1 MATWLHM
8 WRTSPA
14 RNGAALAA
22 LLVIVFLLVEYTVLH
37 QAWSVRSNAVAN
49 LETDARLTTR
59 AEARELSQLM
69 NDLYV
74 TTRTISML
82 PAVRKAPMQNR
93 QSDTDDVVD
102 GRRFAATDAQTLL
115 QLYLHLSDVM
125 AVSEV
130 YIVHDGFAPQRG
142 EVPFLMFD
150 SVILERFRKLVG
162 QGKPDLQHAKP
173 SGPDVPE
180 EVESE
185 EYVELV
191 RMLDVLR
198 REYPTLP
205 ANAPHGI
212 ATLVSHPIVT
222 CDNSQYTSLTTS
234 QNRDRMG
241 LLLTVPIYDDANGA
255 FKGLVTTNVRLN
267 VLEARLLN
275 RPVVPVTPEELAAAG
290 SNALDAAPQSDY
302 VLKHPSSDVTV
313 MDRRNQALAD
323 VVAGRA
329 KAGLSISLP
338 LTGAGGEGWVLERHV
353 PQASYAAIDETAR
366 RSAALGTLINLLA
379 LLGLFGAGWV
389 FARERR
395 ASERLK
401 EIAEFD
407 RLTGLPNRL
416 QIDRAIETSLR
427 AAEQGAGHLTVVMVD
442 LNNFKSVNDTLGHHV
457 GDLLLIEVARRFQ
470 KQLNASASEFN
481 VGASSA
487 RRMVGRLGG
496 DEFLVVLPDIGD
508 EQAVFAIAE
517 KMLSALSVPVIVDG
531 HALQVRASM
540 GVALYPQHGKS
551 AKQLLRNADQAMY
564 AAKRQDDSAV
574 IVYERDIDHA
584 ALRRLRLEGDLRDA
598 LANGQF
604 ELHYQAI
611 VSMATQR
618 TDGAEALLRWR
629 HPKLG
634 LLLPAEFVPLLER
647 SGVIVAVGRWV
658 LRTASEQ
665 LLAWQKTGSR
675 FKSISVNVSVVQLAQ
690 SEFSAEAIE
699 LISQVGVDPHGI
711 TIEVTESV
719 LMDNPERSI
728 AQLQAL
734 RGAGVRVAIDDFG
747 AGYASLGYLRR
758 LPVDVMKI
766 DRALLV
772 DAATPGGHSILA
784 AMVMLA
790 RELGLDC
797 VVEGVETLAQ
807 HRLLYE
813 LGCPRMQGFLFS
825 RPLPADQADAAS
837 RKFTLPALWSPSELF
852 SESCFGSGE
861 SRTSGLMSLVR

>member
-1 MATWLHM
+1 MATWLHK

-14 RNGAALAA
+14 RKGVGLVA
-22 LLVIVFLLVEYTVLH
+22 LLVVAFLLVEYIVL
-37 QAWSVRSNAVAN
+37 QQSWSVRSNAIGR
-49 LETDARLTTR
+49 LESNARLTTNG
-59 AEARELSQLM
+59 EARELSQLM

-82 PAVRKAPMQNR
+82 PAVRRAPMQNR
-93 QSDTDDVVD
+93 PSEKDDVVD
-102 GRRFAATDAQTLL
+102 GKRFASADAQTLL

-130 YIVHDGFAPQRG
+130 YIVHDGFDPQRG

-162 QGKPDLQHAKP
+162 QAKVDFQRAEP
-173 SGPDVPE
+173 SGPDVP
-180 EVESE
+180 VEDESQ

-191 RMLDVLR
+191 RLLDILR
-198 REYPTLP
+198 REHPSLP
-205 ANAPHGI
+205 PDAPHGI
-212 ATLVSHPIVT
+212 ANLVSSPIVT
-222 CDNSQYTSLTTS
+222 CDNSQFTSVS
-234 QNRDRMG
+234 MGQDRDRMG
-241 LLLTVPIYDDANGA
+241 LLLTVPIYDDVNGS
-255 FKGLVTTNVRLN
+255 FKGLVSTNVRLN
-267 VLEARLLN
+267 VLEARLLS
-275 RPVVPVTPEELAAAG
+275 RPLVPVTAQEKAAVAG
-290 SNALDAAPQSDY
+290 NAQDAAPLSDY
-302 VLKHPSSDVTV
+302 VLKNPRSDVTV
-313 MDRRNQALAD
+313 MDRRNQVLAD

-329 KAGLSISLP
+329 EAGLSISVP
-338 LTGAGGEGWVLERHV
+338 LTGTGGAGWVLERHV
-353 PQASYAAIDETAR
+353 PQAAYAAIDEVAR
-366 RSAALGTLINLLA
+366 RSAALGTLVNLLA
-379 LLGLFGAGWV
+379 LIVLLAGGWV

-395 ASERLK
+395 TSVRLK

-416 QIDRAIETSLR
+416 QIDRAVEAGLR
-427 AAEQGAGHLTVVMVD
+427 AAQRGAGHLTLVMVD
-442 LNNFKSVNDTLGHHV
+442 LNNFKTVNDTLGHHV

-470 KQLNASASEFN
+470 KQLNASVSAHS
-481 VGASSA
+481 VGAPNPG
-487 RRMVGRLGG
+487 RLVGRLGG
-496 DEFLVVLPDIGD
+496 DEFLVVLPDVGS
-508 EQAVFAIAE
+508 ERAVCRIAE
-517 KMLSALSVPVIVDG
+517 RMLSALAVPVIVDG
-531 HALQVRASM
+531 HTLQVRASM
-540 GVALYPQHGKS
+540 GVALYPRHGKS

-564 AAKRQDDSAV
+564 AAKRQVDSAV
-574 IVYERDIDHA
+574 VVYQRDIDHA

-604 ELHYQAI
+604 ELHYQSI

-618 TDGAEALLRWR
+618 ADGAEALLRWR
-629 HPKLG
+629 HPELG

-647 SGVIVAVGRWV
+647 SGMIVAVGRWV
-658 LRTASEQ
+658 LRAASEQ
-665 LLAWQKTGSR
+665 LLAWQQTGSR
-675 FKSISVNVSVVQLAQ
+675 FKSVAVNVSVAQLAK

-699 LISQVGVDPHGI
+699 LISKVGVDPQGI

-719 LMDNPERSI
+719 LMDKPERSI

-734 RGAGVRVAIDDFG
+734 RGAGMRVAIDDFG

-807 HRLLYE
+807 HKLLFE

-825 RPLPADQADAAS
+825 RPLPAAQADAAA
-837 RKFTLPALWSPSELF
+837 RRFTLPAVWSASELF
-852 SESCFGSGE
+852 TESCFDNGE
-861 SRTSGLMSLVR
+861 TLSGLSLLQ

>member
-1 MATWLHM
+1 MATWLHK

-14 RNGAALAA
+14 RNGVGLVA
-22 LLVIVFLLVEYTVLH
+22 LLVIAFLLVEYVILH
-37 QAWSVRSNAVAN
+37 QAWSVRSNAIGN
-49 LETDARLTTR
+49 LESDARLTTHS
-59 AEARELSQLM
+59 EARELSQVM

-74 TTRTISML
+74 TTRTISLL
-82 PAVRKAPMQNR
+82 PAVRRAPTQNR
-93 QSDTDDVVD
+93 SSDKDDAID
-102 GRRFAATDAQTLL
+102 GKRFAAADAQTVL
-115 QLYLHLSDVM
+115 QLYLHLSDVL

-150 SVILERFRKLVG
+150 SVIVERFRKLVG
-162 QGKPDLQHAKP
+162 QAKPDLQHPEP

-180 EVESE
+180 EEESF

-191 RMLDVLR
+191 RMLDTLR
-198 REYPTLP
+198 REHPSLP
-205 ANAPHGI
+205 ADAPHGI
-212 ATLVSHPIVT
+212 ATLVSRPIIT
-222 CDNSQYTSLTTS
+222 CDNSQFTSLATGKD
-234 QNRDRMG
+234 RDRMG
-241 LLLTVPIYDDANGA
+241 LLLTVPIYDEVNGA

-275 RPVVPVTPEELAAAG
+275 RPLVPVTPQEMMAVAG
-290 SNALDAAPQSDY
+290 NALDAAPLSDY
-302 VLKHPSSDVTV
+302 VLKHARSNVTV
-313 MDRRNQALAD
+313 MDRRNEALAE
-323 VVAGRA
+323 VVAGHA
-329 KAGLSISLP
+329 QAGLSISLP
-338 LTGAGGEGWVLERHV
+338 LTGVAGDGWVLERHV
-353 PQASYAAIDETAR
+353 PRSAYAAIDATAW
-366 RSAALGTLINLLA
+366 RSASVGTLFNLLA
-379 LLGLFGAGWV
+379 LAGLLAAGWV
-389 FARERR
+389 FVRERR
-395 ASERLK
+395 TSVRLK

-416 QIDRAIETSLR
+416 QIDRAVESNLR
-427 AAEQGAGHLTVVMVD
+427 AAEQGRGHLTLVMVD
-442 LNNFKSVNDTLGHHV
+442 LNNFKTVNDTLGHHV

-470 KQLNASASEFN
+470 KQLNASDSVHNADLPN
-481 VGASSA
+481 PG
-487 RRMVGRLGG
+487 RLVGRLGG
-496 DEFLVVLPDIGD
+496 DEFLVVLPDVAE
-508 EQAVFAIAE
+508 EQAVCTIAE
-517 KMLSALSVPVIVDG
+517 RMLSALSVPVIVDG
-531 HALQVRASM
+531 HTLQVRASM

-574 IVYERDIDHA
+574 VVYQRDIDHA

-598 LANGQF
+598 LANKQF
-604 ELHYQAI
+604 ELHYQSI

-618 TDGAEALLRWR
+618 ADGTEALLRWR
-629 HPKLG
+629 HPELG

-647 SGVIVAVGRWV
+647 SGLIVAVGRWV
-658 LRTASEQ
+658 LRTAGEQ
-665 LLAWQKTGSR
+665 LLAWQKAGSR
-675 FKSISVNVSVVQLAQ
+675 FKSVSVNVSVVQLAQ

-699 LISQVGVDPHGI
+699 LVSQVGVDPQGI

-734 RGAGVRVAIDDFG
+734 RGAGMRVAIDDFG

-807 HRLLYE
+807 HRLLFE

-825 RPLPADQADAAS
+825 RPLPAAQADAAS
-837 RKFTLPALWSPSELF
+837 RRFTLPAVWSPSELF
-852 SESCFGSGE
+852 TESCFDNIEARSAL
-861 SRTSGLMSLVR
+861 TLVR